1 MPVVTSNQKLLSLLL
16 GVVSAFLIVGQLVL
30 GELIR
35 RGEDLRAIHRNSGHL
50 TFLVVIVYIFMNIW
64 FVINTPTRGKPPA

>member
-1 MPVVTSNQKLLSLLL
+1 MTSNQKLLSLLL
-16 GVVSAFLIVGQLVL
+16 GIVCAFLIVGQLVL

-35 RGEDLRAIHRNSGHL
+35 RGENLRDIHRHSGHL

-64 FVINTPTRGKPPA
+64 ITINSPTRDKSAK